1 MIAQYTSL
9 RFDSGDK
16 LLQYALNSMNE
27 LGGTHIFLFNL
38 VKQKAGKGQ
47 PEVPELAIEADDIV
61 VSKEF
66 IDSKS
71 PLDRS
76 LSTYL
81 KFLYVE
87 HPQWARIRI
96 NSRPVELEN
105 PYSLLKSTLPIAF
118 TGTKLEKFSVQLLD
132 SAVFTE
138 NMSHWQA

>member
-27 LGGTHIFLFNL
+27 LGGTHMFFFNL

-47 PEVPELAIEADDIV
+47 PEVAELSLEGDDIV

-66 IDSKS
+66 INSRN
-71 PLDRS
+71 PLDKS

-87 HPQWARIRI
+87 HPQWVRIKV
-96 NSRPVELEN
+96 NNRPVELEN
-105 PYSLLKSTLPIAF
+105 PYSVLK
-118 TGTKLEKFSVQLLD
+118 
-132 SAVFTE
+132 
-138 NMSHWQA
+138 